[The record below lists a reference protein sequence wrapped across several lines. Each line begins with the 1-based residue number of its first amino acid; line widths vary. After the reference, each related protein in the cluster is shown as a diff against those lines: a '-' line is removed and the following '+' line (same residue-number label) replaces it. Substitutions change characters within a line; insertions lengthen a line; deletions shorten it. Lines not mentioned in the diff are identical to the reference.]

1 MYESG
6 TRIEIAHIYLGYV
19 VGLRQMLCF
28 ENDISGMNIHML
40 TFLEKVF
47 NVNQIIVVL
56 SLLLIIELRSIFQTF
71 QLTFS

>member
-1 MYESG
+1 
-6 TRIEIAHIYLGYV
+6 
-19 VGLRQMLCF
+19 MLCC
-28 ENDISGMNIHML
+28 EKKNDISEMNIHML

-71 QLTFS
+71 QLTFSRISTV